1 LTNLGELLLYI
12 SEQSLFFL
20 EYAPSFG
27 FGDWVLYLGFLRWLL
42 MLSRCLYILCIA
54 MRISGRFAIYS
65 GLAFEWARGEGNL
78 YLSSITIGVS
88 VSLAQYA
95 LLLLLLRASLK

>member
-42 MLSRCLYILCIA
+42 MLSRCLYIL
-54 MRISGRFAIYS
+54 
-65 GLAFEWARGEGNL
+65 
-78 YLSSITIGVS
+78 SSITIGVS

-95 LLLLLLRASLK
+95 LLLLLLRASLGGIAASIQLDRLKGEAVIHHVCLCV